1 VLFSGDPNYQNSYSQ
16 QAEISIERELAR
28 NLSLALTYVHARTL
42 KVTRA
47 RDKNL
52 RPAPFLPTGPANIPI
67 RRWNGPACAGTL
79 ASSCFVNPLL
89 LQDNLYEASGKSFY
103 DGAIVELNK
112 RFGEHSSLIANYTF
126 SKAIDDVTDFNSDFQ
141 PNDQTNLAGERA
153 LSPFDQ
159 RHKLVVA
166 AVMELGAKQ
175 GNGNLFRRLLS
186 RFTFSPVLRGN
197 SGRPFNLLTG
207 TDLNGDRHSTTDRP
221 PGAGRNTGRG
231 TSFWTFD
238 MRVSRQFEL
247 TEKVRLQLTAEGFNI
262 FNRTNFASL
271 NNVVGP
277 NFTPPY
283 NVTGREDRTP
293 SQPLGFTAA
302 YPKRQIQLGAR
313 ISF

>member
-1 VLFSGDPNYQNSYSQ
+1 
-16 QAEISIERELAR
+16 
-28 NLSLALTYVHARTL
+28 
-42 KVTRA
+42 
-47 RDKNL
+47 
-52 RPAPFLPTGPANIPI
+52 
-67 RRWNGPACAGTL
+67 
-79 ASSCFVNPLL
+79 
-89 LQDNLYEASGKSFY
+89 
-103 DGAIVELNK
+103 
-112 RFGEHSSLIANYTF
+112 

-221 PGAGRNTGRG
+221 PVAGRNAGRG
-231 TSFWTFD
+231 TCFWTFD